1 MQEKDRI
8 EEDSASSDSFK
19 ANSNLNKEGMHNVKD
34 GTAKIHQDSNIN
46 CETET
51 ENKEV
56 GTNFALNSMCQKG
69 NPNLEVI
76 TVLHFSFLSTINRES
91 C

>member
-1 MQEKDRI
+1 MDWGV
-8 EEDSASSDSFK
+8 SDSFE
-19 ANSNLNKEGMHNVKD
+19 ANSNLNKEGMHNIKD

-56 GTNFALNSMCQKG
+56 GTNFALSEENMFLL
-69 NPNLEVI
+69 NFNLI
-76 TVLHFSFLSTINRES
+76 LIKT
-91 C
+91 